1 MLKGHE
7 IGGNYDH
14 VYYAYARG
22 VLDSIAEFVLNLS
35 GRPLPW
41 TLSKVNL
48 GRLVLAPLYH
58 RIRFETDARE
68 FRIRASSLSADSIDY
83 CRRRCNSIATLVSRH
98 CKKSAWPLA
107 RRTEIMMI
115 LFFFF
120 FITRPSSRKNPVHK
134 ICLCV
139 VFFSLVM
146 KIINVLQKNSIQSL
160 SVKVSYPGCFS
171 WIMYKSCR

>member
-120 FITRPSSRKNPVHK
+120 YNEAILEEKSCAQNLSLRRF
-134 ICLCV
+134 
-139 VFFSLVM
+139 FFSRDENYYTCCK
-146 KIINVLQKNSIQSL
+146 KIPYSL
-160 SVKVSYPGCFS
+160 
-171 WIMYKSCR
+171 WA

>member
-22 VLDSIAEFVLNLS
+22 VLDSIARAEFVLNLFREPCS
-35 GRPLPW
+35 RW
-41 TLSKVNL
+41 

-58 RIRFETDARE
+58 RIRFETDAPE
-68 FRIRASSLSADSIDY
+68 FRIQASSLSADTFRRID
-83 CRRRCNSIATLVSRH
+83 CVAIPFQLCFT
-98 CKKSAWPLA
+98 
-107 RRTEIMMI
+107 I
-115 LFFFF
+115 LQECLTACSFFF

-134 ICLCV
+134 MSLRR
-139 VFFSLVM
+139 FFFFLSWWKL
-146 KIINVLQKNSIQSL
+146 LTCCKNSIQSL

-171 WIMYKSCR
+171 WIMYKSVPLKVYIS